1 MFASQSIISLRT
13 LLTVQHLPDYKSS
26 SSQVAL
32 AQEDEPD
39 PWDLPEFN
47 LKVVPWS
54 DLSTAGKVK
63 RVVWDYFLRFIVLLG
78 LLYLFICSLS
88 FLSNAFQL
96 LGGKEAG
103 EAFKNKQLLGNPV
116 AGLMLGVLATV
127 LVQSSS
133 TSTSI
138 VVAMVS
144 AGALEV
150 KFAVFIIMGANIGT
164 SVTNTIVSI
173 TQISDKDQFRRAF
186 AGATVHDMFN
196 WLSVIILLII
206 EWASS
211 FLYHFSNWLVSNVS
225 SEMDYED
232 TELLKTITKP
242 FTKLVI
248 SLDKNKIKS
257 IATGKKRRDEISTII
272 KTCYSTKTNETCA
285 NLTMLASNETGNCS
299 YEVPKEDCYY
309 LFKNVTEVWDDK
321 VIGAVLLVAS
331 LALMSISLILIVKL
345 LQSILK
351 GKVAKV
357 IRKFLN
363 SDFPG
368 PLRYL
373 TGYVAILIGCG
384 VTIMVQSSSIFTSS
398 LTPLVGM
405 GVITVDRMYP
415 LTLGS
420 NIGTTFTAVLAALAS
435 DNIHDT
441 LQIALCH
448 LFFNICGIIIW
459 YPIPFMRKVP
469 INMAKFLGTTT
480 AKYRWFAILYIILM
494 FFLFPLSV
502 FALSLPG
509 WYVLLAV
516 YGPFVILIVVIL
528 IVKFIQTKRP
538 EALPENLRNWKWLP
552 ECLRSLAPLDRLL
565 TRCNCCKYTRC
576 CGCCDIE
583 VNITDP

>member
-1 MFASQSIISLRT
+1 MTQEP
-13 LLTVQHLPDYKSS
+13 LTIVADVRSS
-26 SSQVAL
+26 SSF
-32 AQEDEPD
+32 
-39 PWDLPEFN
+39 WLPLRSYFEKHCWQDIHFQIWVT
-47 LKVVPWS
+47 LKLLIFLIL
-54 DLSTAGKVK
+54 LSLFIAPLFKSKIVITFS
-63 RVVWDYFLRFIVLLG
+63 FLKG
-78 LLYLFICSLS
+78 AYLF
-88 FLSNAFQL
+88 
-96 LGGKEAG
+96 E
-103 EAFKNKQLLGNPV
+103 
-116 AGLMLGVLATV
+116 
-127 LVQSSS
+127 
-133 TSTSI
+133 
-138 VVAMVS
+138 
-144 AGALEV
+144 
-150 KFAVFIIMGANIGT
+150 
-164 SVTNTIVSI
+164 
-173 TQISDKDQFRRAF
+173 
-186 AGATVHDMFN
+186 H
-196 WLSVIILLII
+196 
-206 EWASS
+206 
-211 FLYHFSNWLVSNVS
+211 
-225 SEMDYED
+225 
-232 TELLKTITKP
+232 
-242 FTKLVI
+242 
-248 SLDKNKIKS
+248 
-257 IATGKKRRDEISTII
+257 
-272 KTCYSTKTNETCA
+272 
-285 NLTMLASNETGNCS
+285 
-299 YEVPKEDCYY
+299 
-309 LFKNVTEVWDDK
+309 VTEKWDDK

-345 LQSILK
+345 LQSILQ

-480 AKYRWFAILYIILM
+480 AKYRWFAILYIIVM

-516 YGPFVILIVVIL
+516 YGPIVIIAIIVL
-528 IVKFIQTKRP
+528 IVKAIQSKRP
-538 EALPENLRNWKWLP
+538 QALPEKFRDWKWLP
-552 ECLRSLAPLDRLL
+552 EWMRSLAPLDRLL
-565 TRCNCCKYTRC
+565 TRCNCCEDKRC
-576 CGCCDIE
+576 CGCCDKG